1 MTYNIWNKWDT
12 LETVM
17 LGSFYPAEFF
27 QDVKSDRIRSA
38 LTRIADEEAE
48 EYEPKNKII
57 TKVVDDNTSEQTTE
71 GDKVLK
77 RKLGTIF
84 IRGDA
89 ITNLSVQ

>member
-27 QDVKSDRIRSA
+27 RDIRSDRIRSA

-48 EYEPKNKII
+48 DNAQFERVLQIYPLLHLL
-57 TKVVDDNTSEQTTE
+57 TKT
-71 GDKVLK
+71 
-77 RKLGTIF
+77 
-84 IRGDA
+84 
-89 ITNLSVQ
+89 